1 MCVYAIAC
9 LCNQICMFKNS
20 PPRSRHSGG
29 QSWQSTPLRLP
40 LPPASWNRVRCSSFN
55 HSSWPLHPAITSSV
69 DIRKQETYPSKDAK
83 RWQKNDHFTT
93 SQEKTN
99 KCMITPRLFVGGGR
113 GCRSVCSYGHRSWPR
128 GFVAVKEWK
137 ESGPDLKASWIK

>member
-1 MCVYAIAC
+1 MCVYAMAC

-20 PPRSRHSGG
+20 PSGNRHSGG

-83 RWQKNDHFTT
+83 RWQKMIISPQVRRKQT
-93 SQEKTN
+93 S
-99 KCMITPRLFVGGGR
+99 MITPKLFLLGGR
-113 GCRSVCSYGHRSWPR
+113 GCRSVCSYGHRSWR

-137 ESGPDLKASWIK
+137 ESDPDLMASWIK